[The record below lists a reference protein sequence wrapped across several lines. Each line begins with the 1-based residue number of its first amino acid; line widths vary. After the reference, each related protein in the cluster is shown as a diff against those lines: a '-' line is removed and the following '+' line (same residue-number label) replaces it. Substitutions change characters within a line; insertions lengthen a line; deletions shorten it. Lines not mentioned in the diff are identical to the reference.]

1 LGTPSGKSSRR
12 DGWAWLAVSVCIAC
26 LGCSVIKATQQP
38 DKRDLNVLGRGIPRT
53 QVIAELGRP
62 LWSEERGPAVTDVFV
77 FKQGYSK
84 PAKATRALV
93 HGAADVATWGL
104 WEVLGV
110 PLETMADGTEVQ
122 AEVRYD
128 ENRLVESVRIF
139 RGKEVVFQRHLFT
152 GKPVYPGVVCSQPV
166 PACSPATCSPVAS
179 PTCSPAVAGPPV
191 TAGPLQR

>member
-1 LGTPSGKSSRR
+1 
-12 DGWAWLAVSVCIAC
+12 VSVCIVC

-62 LWSEERGPAVTDVFV
+62 LWSEERGAAVTDVFV

-84 PAKATRALV
+84 SAKATRALV

-110 PLETMADGTEVQ
+110 PLETMADGSEVQ

-139 RGKEVVFQRHLFT
+139 RGQEVVFQRHFFT
-152 GKPVYPGVVCSQPV
+152 GKPVYPGIVCSQPV
-166 PACSPATCSPVAS
+166 PACSPAV
-179 PTCSPAVAGPPV
+179 TCSPATCSPTPAP
-191 TAGPLQR
+191 AGPLQR